1 MSIENLKKR
10 SLEIRKEIL
19 NTGFLCGEPAHIG
32 GALSMV
38 EILTVLYFKVLNLN
52 LKNPEDRF
60 ILSKGHGFL
69 GLLSTLYIKKI
80 ISKKIL
86 NSFQQNGS
94 EMIAHPIMNPDLGIE
109 TSNGSLGQGLS
120 FGVGLSI
127 ANKLK
132 NKKHKTYVILGDG
145 ECYEG
150 SVWEAA
156 ITATENN
163 LDNLYVF
170 IDANGH
176 QNDGKIG
183 KKMNFQ
189 DLVNKWKGFGWNVKK
204 INGHNHN
211 EILDSLKKT
220 KKNIPTA
227 IVCKTIKGKGIKL
240 MENNNDWHHGRV
252 TKNIYKNCIKDL
264 NEQ

>member
-1 MSIENLKKR
+1 MSTEFLKKK
-10 SLEIRKEIL
+10 SLEIRRVIL
-19 NTGFLCGEPAHIG
+19 NTSFLCGEPAHIG

-52 LKNPEDRF
+52 LKNPKDRF

-69 GLLSTLYIKKI
+69 GHLSTLYVKKI

-94 EMIAHPIMNPDLGIE
+94 EMIAHPIMNPRLGIE

-120 FGVGLSI
+120 YGVGLSI
-127 ANKLK
+127 ANKIK
-132 NKKHKTYVILGDG
+132 NKKYKTYIILGDG

-150 SVWEAA
+150 SIWEAA

-170 IDANGH
+170 IDANGY

-183 KKMNFQ
+183 NKMNIR
-189 DLVNKWKGFGWNVKK
+189 DLADKWKGFGWNVKK

-211 EILDSLKKT
+211 EILGSLKKT
-220 KKNIPTA
+220 KKNVPTA

-240 MENNNDWHHGRV
+240 MENNNDWHHGRI
-252 TKNIYKNCIKDL
+252 TKNIYNDCIQNL
-264 NEQ
+264 NEE